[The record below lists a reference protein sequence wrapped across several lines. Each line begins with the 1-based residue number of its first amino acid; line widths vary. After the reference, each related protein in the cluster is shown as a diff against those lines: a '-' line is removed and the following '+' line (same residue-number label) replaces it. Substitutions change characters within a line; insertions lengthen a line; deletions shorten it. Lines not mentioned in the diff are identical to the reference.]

1 MKTIYKYKID
11 NGVEIDEPIEKVLDI
26 QIQNGFIVLW
36 AIVSD
41 RQPKSKILFKIFGT
55 GWEVDDFPGIYLK
68 TVQDYEGYVWH
79 IFAETDN
86 PQILNQG
93 AVLV

>member
-11 NGVEIDEPIEKVLDI
+11 SGVEIDEPIEKILDI

-36 AIVSD
+36 AIVSG

>member
-11 NGVEIDEPIEKVLDI
+11 SGVEIDEPIEKVLDI
-26 QIQNGFIVLW
+26 QIQNGFIMLW

-55 GWEVDDFPGIYLK
+55 GGEVDDFPGIYLK

>member
-11 NGVEIDEPIEKVLDI
+11 SGVEIDEPIEKILDI
-26 QIQNGFIVLW
+26 QIQNGFIMLW

-55 GWEVDDFPGIYLK
+55 GGEVDDFPGIYLK

>member
-11 NGVEIDEPIEKVLDI
+11 SGVEIDEPIEKILDI

>member
-11 NGVEIDEPIEKVLDI
+11 NEVEIDEPIEKVLDI

-93 AVLV
+93 AALI

>member
-11 NGVEIDEPIEKVLDI
+11 SGVEIDEPIEKILDI

-68 TVQDYEGYVWH
+68 TVQGYEGYVWH

-93 AVLV
+93 AVLI

>member
-11 NGVEIDEPIEKVLDI
+11 SGVEIEEPIEKILDI

-93 AVLV
+93 AVLI